1 MTASQTSRGAQRLF
15 AISVVARLPL
25 AMLSIGVLV
34 HVERLTGSFA
44 AAGTVAGT
52 LAVAQGAGGPLL
64 GRLID
69 RRGQTALLVAPALV
83 AAAALAGIAAL
94 PAGAPLWA
102 LVVLAAVLGIATPPV
117 AACMRTLFPALL
129 PDGGALRRAY
139 AVDAAAVEATW
150 ACGPPMVLLLGAA
163 WSTGAALAAAAIVL
177 LTATVLFAAS
187 PASRRWRP
195 PSNRARAAG
204 GVLRTPAMRTLVLV
218 LVAVGV
224 LFGAV
229 EVAVASAA
237 DAFGRTA
244 AAGPLLGLWGLG
256 SLAGGVVAARAGGGA
271 RTGAGL
277 ALLLAALAA
286 SHLALAA
293 VAGSLVA
300 LGAAMVVA
308 GTMIAPTLATA
319 YSMVND
325 VAPAGTATEAFAW
338 LTTAMA
344 LGTSAGAAGAG
355 AVADSAG
362 PEATFVVAAAAA
374 GAAAVI
380 AALRS
385 RTLPGHEQAG
395 AGRRAWRPRRRAVL
409 VAGE

>member
-83 AAAALAGIAAL
+83 AAAALAGIAVL

-102 LVVLAAVLGIATPPV
+102 LVVLASALGIATPPV

-150 ACGPPMVLLLGAA
+150 ACGPPIVLLLGAA

-195 PSNRARAAG
+195 PSDRARAAG

-218 LVAVGV
+218 
-224 LFGAV
+224 
-229 EVAVASAA
+229 
-237 DAFGRTA
+237 
-244 AAGPLLGLWGLG
+244 
-256 SLAGGVVAARAGGGA
+256 
-271 RTGAGL
+271 
-277 ALLLAALAA
+277 
-286 SHLALAA
+286 
-293 VAGSLVA
+293 LVA

-325 VAPAGTATEAFAW
+325 AAPAGTATEAFAW

-385 RTLPGHEQAG
+385 RTLPGHEQDG